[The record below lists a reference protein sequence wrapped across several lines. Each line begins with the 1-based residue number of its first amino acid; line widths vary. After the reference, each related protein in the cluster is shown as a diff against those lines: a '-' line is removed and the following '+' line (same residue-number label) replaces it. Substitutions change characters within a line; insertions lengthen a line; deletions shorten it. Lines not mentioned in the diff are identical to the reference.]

1 MVVSGSTI
9 LHDSVLKIRA
19 IIASGTTDPISG
31 TRSSASKFVMTS
43 FPSRYVQYPVITVE
57 GNKTRDERMGTQTQ
71 TMRSDLLF
79 TVNIWSKNV
88 KERDTLADAV
98 YQSLKTSQM
107 GTQAGWTGTQLDG
120 LYDLKFLGE
129 NNIDE
134 EGKAGIHRKRMNFGY
149 FVIG

>member
-1 MVVSGSTI
+1 MVISGSTI

-19 IIASGTTDPISG
+19 IIASGTTDPISA
-31 TRSSASKFVMTS
+31 TRNSNSKFVMTS
-43 FPSRYVQYPVITVE
+43 FPDRFVQYPVITIE

-71 TMRSDLLF
+71 DMKSDLMF
-79 TVNIWSKNV
+79 IVNVWTKNV
-88 KERDTLADAV
+88 KDRDTLSDAV

-107 GTQAGWTGTQLDG
+107 GIQAGWTGTQLDG

-134 EGKAGIHRKRMNFGY
+134 EGKAGIYRKRMNFGY